1 MNDKNG
7 DIDTERKFKMP
18 SKIRSYKIEKEL
30 YTVSGAHVCLGT
42 NTNINEKVLIKI
54 YDKEIIN
61 YKPEELTL
69 INNEIH
75 MMKII
80 NHKNALN
87 LYEII
92 ESPSYIFL
100 IMEYFNGSVLLD
112 YIYRKKKLSEDEALN
127 IYKQIISFLLYIHE
141 MNLGHL
147 DLNDGIILVDNSN
160 NIKICEFKYCVFYT
174 PNQRVKITTTGDKF
188 FLAPECYSKKS
199 CLPELADMWSSGVLL
214 YSMTVGE
221 LPFYHQ
227 NELDLQKIIL
237 KGEYRLPSNMDTKM
251 QDFIKA
257 LFEEEEDS
265 RYNLNKIFNSELF
278 KQNNINKNNF
288 QNGLNILTVK
298 YPIDERVMNIC
309 QSQFGL
315 DPEDIKKKLF
325 NNIFDPY
332 TSLYK
337 QIISKFNNKK
347 IANNADLTSKKFN
360 SYIKDE
366 NNYLDKKLQKKY
378 TQSAL
383 TKEFEYKIKNKDKES
398 DINKNLQKALIGL
411 DELLK
416 TYSDP
421 EKKKQRES
429 KSVDI
434 AKKRTV
440 RKGERKETEKKLNRD
455 IKKKPTLKRPNK
467 QGKTNNDKRV
477 NIANVNKGR
486 RMTSNINI
494 DEQLKSDL
502 DKFKKFQM
510 NQNKIGK
517 KNAKKNLIKKSEEVI
532 KETEEEAKK
541 DKEEEKDEEDFFVAR
556 KRNRS
561 FRTKTK
567 VPKIIEA
574 SENNSSDG
582 SKGNSKRNSVEKKER
597 QIKFAVSNNKVNN
610 NNQKNSL
617 KNKSSKK
624 VIDNI
629 ENIDSN
635 IESEKKDSKKSKKN
649 KKKDKENEEYI
660 AYLNLS
666 MYPMS
671 QFGMM
676 KITKDEFFNQIK
688 GVKLKKMV
696 PNKYYDPDEIKRKD
710 PKKKGE
716 DPIEK
721 TAISMKNAKQV
732 FEDKQKNKRGL
743 TEKKDLKNKNN
754 NNPKISSK
762 DVKKTQNDLKNISKQ
777 MELKYNN
784 PAGGANSSVNNRKR
798 ANAPRK
804 SVNIQNAKNNLVLK
818 NKGVDFRDGE
828 IKKVKTI
835 RFKNMK
841 YNNDIIFE
849 EEGNIETPKFKKKS
863 EKKINNIIKE
873 EKKNSIVF
881 EEDTKRKKKEEEEEQ
896 EKRNKKEREEKRRR
910 EDEEKKRKEEE
921 EERKRKEDEEKVRK
935 EEEEQRRLR
944 KAENEKKRL
953 KEEEENRRILE
964 EYDNKQREEKEKKKN
979 RENLKKQ
986 KEEEMRIKREK
997 DALERRNKLK
1007 ANLQPKLVVKKPV
1020 SDSESEGDS
1029 EDSTKVLKKKSKT
1042 DRVKHQKSKD
1052 KKKFNYHANPFDIY
1066 KKNTIES
1073 DDDSSI
1079 DIKINP
1085 SIKKKKTNKDQI
1097 KKKKSYRPKI
1107 NDFNKFRES
1116 DKIPSESISF
1126 ESSDKEIVKKKTSK
1140 KEKKALNKSVENRN
1154 KNSMFDKYTDY
1165 FFNENTINEGKLK
1178 KKLRDKENMALAEKN
1193 AKKGFYH
1200 YQNNPKKVEKRVV
1213 DEKFEV
1219 RMKNLDAIS
1228 TLKPS
1233 NTTMVDNKKK
1243 NNNDNSKKMKT
1254 TSNLNDGIKNN
1265 EKQLFTSRMNRD
1277 RNNNSYEKRQNN
1289 TIAYNH
1295 KATRSELED
1304 PNKYKNKII
1313 FNRNNNG
1320 LKRSIKRLNVGKQK
1334 NNIVQNLMNDFD
1346 QTMNDYPQYQTIN
1359 NMTSRGMKKINY
1371 NKTSNK
1377 YNKENSKSIFR
1388 HDFKKKKSKNN
1399 FGTERSEKNEKKLN
1413 HNKTEYDER
1422 NKNKTNEKNKSIKT
1436 LISKDKQTNNKTF
1449 KEKKPKRNDADRED
1463 SENSVEIT
1471 KPKKTNRNLD
1481 INIKDLPVY
1490 DGEIDYNNTSFKD
1503 IPETINDLM
1512 ERYKKKGYTCIKRV
1526 GTVFKF
1532 IKGPKIHLVELM
1544 SLGNGLLYLNISKK
1558 K

>member
-7 DIDTERKFKMP
+7 EIDTERKFKMP

-127 IYKQIISFLLYIHE
+127 IYKQIISFLLYLHE

-188 FLAPECYSKKS
+188 FLAPECFSKKT
-199 CLPELADMWSSGVLL
+199 CLPELADMWSTGVLL

-237 KGEYRLPSNMDTKM
+237 KGEYRLPSNMDNKM

-278 KQNNINKNNF
+278 KQNKINKNNF

-337 QIISKFNNKK
+337 QIISKFTNKK

-360 SYIKDE
+360 SYIQDE
-366 NNYLDKKLQKKY
+366 NNYLNNKLQKKY
-378 TQSAL
+378 IQSAL

-398 DINKNLQKALIGL
+398 EINQNLQKALIEL

-421 EKKKQRES
+421 EKKKKREN

-440 RKGERKETEKKLNRD
+440 RKEEKKETEKRLNRD
-455 IKKKPTLKRPNK
+455 IKKKNTQKKPNK
-467 QGKTNNDKRV
+467 QGKNANDKKV
-477 NIANVNKGR
+477 NISNVNKGR

-510 NQNKIGK
+510 NHKKGK
-517 KNAKKNLIKKSEEVI
+517 KNTKKNLIKKPEEVI

-541 DKEEEKDEEDFFVAR
+541 DKEEEKDEEDFFVSR

-567 VPKIIEA
+567 VPKIIEP
-574 SENNSSDG
+574 SENNSSAG
-582 SKGNSKRNSVEKKER
+582 SKGNSKRNSVEKKEK
-597 QIKFAVSNNKVNN
+597 QIKFAVGNKANNI
-610 NNQKNSL
+610 NQKNSI
-617 KNKSSKK
+617 KN
-624 VIDNI
+624 N
-629 ENIDSN
+629 N
-635 IESEKKDSKKSKKN
+635 ESEKKDSKKSKKN
-649 KKKDKENEEYI
+649 KKVKDKEHEEYL
-660 AYLNLS
+660 AYLSLS

-676 KITKDEFFNQIK
+676 KISKDEFFSQIK

-696 PNKYYDPDEIKRKD
+696 PNQYFDPDEIKRKD

-721 TAISMKNAKQV
+721 TTISMKNAKQV
-732 FEDKQKNKRGL
+732 FEEKQKNKRGS
-743 TEKKDLKNKNN
+743 TEKKDLKNKNKTSN
-754 NNPKISSK
+754 K
-762 DVKKTQNDLKNISKQ
+762 DDKKTQSDLKYLSKQ
-777 MELKYNN
+777 MDLKYNN

-804 SVNIQNAKNNLVLK
+804 SVNVQNVKNNLVLK
-818 NKGVDFRDGE
+818 SKGLDSRDGE

-863 EKKINNIIKE
+863 EKKINNNIKE
-873 EKKNSIVF
+873 EKKSSIVF

-896 EKRNKKEREEKRRR
+896 EKRNKKDREEKRQR

-921 EERKRKEDEEKVRK
+921 EERKRKEEEEEEKVRK
-935 EEEEQRRLR
+935 EQEEKRRLG
-944 KAENEKKRL
+944 KAEYEKRRL
-953 KEEEENRRILE
+953 KEEEENRKILE

-997 DALERRNKLK
+997 DAIERRNKLK

-1029 EDSTKVLKKKSKT
+1029 EDSVKVLKKKSKT
-1042 DRVKHQKSKD
+1042 DRIKHQKSKD
-1052 KKKFNYHANPFDIY
+1052 KKKFKYQANPFDIY

-1073 DDDSSI
+1073 DDENSI
-1079 DIKINP
+1079 DIKNKQ

-1097 KKKKSYRPKI
+1097 NKKKSYRPKI

-1116 DKIPSESISF
+1116 DRIPSESISF
-1126 ESSDKEIVKKKTSK
+1126 ESSDKEIVKKKTTK

-1178 KKLRDKENMALAEKN
+1178 KNIRDKENMALDEKN

-1200 YQNNPKKVEKRVV
+1200 YQNNPKKSEKRVV
-1213 DEKFEV
+1213 DEKFEI
-1219 RMKNLDAIS
+1219 RMKNLDVVS

-1243 NNNDNSKKMKT
+1243 NNKDNSKKMKT
-1254 TSNLNDGIKNN
+1254 ASNLNDVIKND

-1277 RNNNSYEKRQNN
+1277 RNNNNSYEKRQNN
-1289 TIAYNH
+1289 TITLNH
-1295 KATRSELED
+1295 KATRSELEN
-1304 PNKYKNKII
+1304 PNKYKSKII

-1320 LKRSIKRLNVGKQK
+1320 LKRSIKKLNVGKQK

-1346 QTMNDYPQYQTIN
+1346 QTMNDYPQFQTIN

-1371 NKTSNK
+1371 NKTNNK
-1377 YNKENSKSIFR
+1377 YNKENSKSNFR
-1388 HDFKKKKSKNN
+1388 HSFKKKKSKNI
-1399 FGTERSEKNEKKLN
+1399 FGTDRTEKNEKKLN
-1413 HNKTEYDER
+1413 HNKTEYDGR
-1422 NKNKTNEKNKSIKT
+1422 NKSRTNEKNKSIKT
-1436 LISKDKQTNNKTF
+1436 LLNKDKQTNSKTL
-1449 KEKKPKRNDADRED
+1449 KEKKPKRNDADRKD
-1463 SENSVEIT
+1463 SESSVEIT

-1481 INIKDLPVY
+1481 IKIKDLPVY

-1512 ERYKKKGYTCIKRV
+1512 ERYKKKGYTCIKKV

-1532 IKGPKIHLVELM
+1532 IKGSKVHLVELM
-1544 SLGNGLLYLNISKK
+1544 TLGNGLIYLKISKK